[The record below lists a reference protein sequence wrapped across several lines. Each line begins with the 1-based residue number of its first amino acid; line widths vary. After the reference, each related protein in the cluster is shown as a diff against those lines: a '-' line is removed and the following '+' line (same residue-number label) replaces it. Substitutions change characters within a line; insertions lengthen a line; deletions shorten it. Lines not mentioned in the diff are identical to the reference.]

1 MVSMSKKEDWRGY
14 EIILNYMAEYMI
26 FLIFAIGS
34 M

>member
-26 FLIFAIGS
+26 FLFLQ
-34 M
+34 